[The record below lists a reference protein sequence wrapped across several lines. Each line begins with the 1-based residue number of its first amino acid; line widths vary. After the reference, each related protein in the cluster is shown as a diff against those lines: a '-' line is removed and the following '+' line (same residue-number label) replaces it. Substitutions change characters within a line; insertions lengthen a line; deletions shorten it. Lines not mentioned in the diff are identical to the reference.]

1 MVSAG
6 FLLKGNL
13 CRVVTLNGSR
23 SKHTRIADNFHKL
36 ELPQNPTKEDV
47 EVFVQ
52 TIKAFCSD
60 NSVDIITI
68 NFRNAKGDH
77 AGGAATFRIEGIIL
91 ASSPVPVRKIH
102 SATIAATNRK
112 QSAQKTE
119 KPGTA
124 DLGRAYDL
132 AFEGLE

>member
-1 MVSAG
+1 MISAG

-23 SKHTRIADNFHKL
+23 NQHARIADKFHKL
-36 ELPQNPTKEDV
+36 ELTPNPSQEDV

-52 TIKAFCSD
+52 AIKAFCSD

-77 AGGAATFRIEGIIL
+77 AGGAASFRIEGIIL
-91 ASSPVPVRKIH
+91 ASSPVPVKQVH

-112 QSAQKTE
+112 SSNQKTI
-119 KPGTA
+119 KPSTA
-124 DLGRAYDL
+124 DLGRSYDL

>member
-1 MVSAG
+1 MISAG

-23 SKHTRIADNFHKL
+23 VQHVRVADKFHKL
-36 ELPQNPTKEDV
+36 ELTANPSQDDV

-60 NSVDIITI
+60 NSIDLITI

-91 ASSPVPVRKIH
+91 ASSPVPVKQVH
-102 SATIAATNRK
+102 PATIAATNRK
-112 QSAQKTE
+112 NSGQKTI
-119 KPGTA
+119 KPTTA
-124 DLGRAYDL
+124 DLGRAYDF